1 MILKA
6 SCRLRPDGPDVLN
19 ETVYEFYGCKFHGC
33 HKCYNQGQHL
43 YNTTMERE
51 NTLKAAGSKLIS
63 IWECECYG
71 MKTHMSSTKKTKNY
85 NVKLIMNIVLLEIIY
100 LVVELKLFKHML
112 NVWTVEL
119 LNVM

>member
-1 MILKA
+1 MNEMNLLSLTMILKA

-71 MKTHMSSTKKTKNY
+71 MKTHMSSTKNQ
-85 NVKLIMNIVLLEIIY
+85 KLQRQADNEHRTIRDN
-100 LVVELKLFKHML
+100 LFGSR
-112 NVWTVEL
+112 TEAF
-119 LNVM
+119 